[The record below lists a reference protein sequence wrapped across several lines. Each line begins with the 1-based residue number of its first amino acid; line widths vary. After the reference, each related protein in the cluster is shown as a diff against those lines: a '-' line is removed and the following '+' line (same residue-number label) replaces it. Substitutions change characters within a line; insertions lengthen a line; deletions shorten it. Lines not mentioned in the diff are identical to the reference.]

1 MGRSNA
7 SLKKRIKDVIFF
19 LNIQLI
25 TWNTAL
31 KQFHRTLEYVIGSV
45 CSQALKIGF
54 QSNTEELMKTIPLR
68 ETVAGEALS
77 MLWGSKIILQLGDI
91 GMRSPLAKVRV
102 LLSSRTE
109 FRFSIQIA
117 STGPSKTIQIC
128 SFLKKMRDTHIQR
141 YLPWPKIH
149 IHVISENVLLDINNV
164 IIWCSEKK

>member
-1 MGRSNA
+1 MKKHWGRNNA
-7 SLKKRIKDVIFF
+7 SLNKEYEIQIFF
-19 LNIQLI
+19 SQVVELS

-31 KQFHRTLEYVIGSV
+31 KQFHRTSEYVTGSV

-109 FRFSIQIA
+109 FRFSIHIA

-128 SFLKKMRDTHIQR
+128 S
-141 YLPWPKIH
+141 P
-149 IHVISENVLLDINNV
+149 
-164 IIWCSEKK
+164 